1 MTTQRP
7 RFTDAK
13 ITLASFLDEI
23 LVVCPRC
30 AARASVTPE
39 PKSDATMFAP
49 RRLVCSTCGLARQV
63 KTTKVTLGARGMPR
77 DAYFGEPLWL
87 RASWGRR
94 TLWAYN
100 ARHLSYLEEFVR
112 AELRAHSR
120 TNPACSNCSL
130 ISRLPRWMKEAG
142 NREHLLA
149 ILKKLHDSLG

>member
-1 MTTQRP
+1 MTPSPP

-30 AARASVTPE
+30 AQRARVTPE
-39 PKSDATMFAP
+39 PKSDGTMFAP
-49 RRLVCSTCGLARQV
+49 RRLVCAACGLTREV
-63 KTTKVTLGARGMPR
+63 RKGTVTLGARGTPR

-87 RASWGRR
+87 RASWGRK

-100 ARHLSYLEEFVR
+100 ARHLAYLEDFVR

-120 TNPACSNCSL
+120 TNPACSNCSV

-142 NREHLLA
+142 NRKQLLSMIA
-149 ILKKLHDSLG
+149 KLRATLG